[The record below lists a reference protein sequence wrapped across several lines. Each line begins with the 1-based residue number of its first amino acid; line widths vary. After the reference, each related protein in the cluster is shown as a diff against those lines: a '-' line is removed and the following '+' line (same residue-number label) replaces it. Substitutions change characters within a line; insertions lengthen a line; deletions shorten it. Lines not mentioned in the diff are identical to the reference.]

1 MSEANDFY
9 RSLMDKAGAS
19 AGLVMKLGLPHFSP
33 VGAPEDS
40 SIGLISGWLAV
51 ARAFLAGMYDFRHV
65 TEQARRSSSAPR
77 IIDLHTMYNGARK
90 FGYAAGL
97 QCCSMAHSLCNA
109 APIGLA

>member
-33 VGAPEDS
+33 VGAPEDYPRAHRRRACS
-40 SIGLISGWLAV
+40 SPGVSYRYVRLSARIGAGPEVELFAQNHRPAHDVQRSQEIRVHSG
-51 ARAFLAGMYDFRHV
+51 
-65 TEQARRSSSAPR
+65 P
-77 IIDLHTMYNGARK
+77 
-90 FGYAAGL
+90 
-97 QCCSMAHSLCNA
+97 A